1 MPVVNQ
7 KTSII
12 LARLADL
19 VGPRTPWNRSLW
31 SVGTTFQIAELLDA
45 CSPPQAQT
53 LSDSSQKNILEA
65 CKRAV
70 GSDPV
75 IDGREKGQLSQHL
88 SKPPNPNGSSFHGL
102 KELRSRI
109 DGDYMLRWA
118 RLFHTGSAAVGAERA
133 ARSIATHLL
142 DLGFSDSHL
151 SQWLREKS
159 VALVDEAGLAGLCED
174 AHRELVMAGEATHT
188 LLFIFRTPM
197 LGSVQLPPAWLS
209 SSREVTTWLKGN
221 GFATTGVRAPAGLTI
236 EVTARD
242 KFSALDKGWAIIDNY
257 AARAL
262 IATGK
267 PLEPLNDVWILG
279 DSASPFRVSRRTRGV
294 KIGVLHRQAKIFVET
309 DDTNV
314 DAAFGLLAQLEH
326 SSPSAAIAGGWAAIE
341 SLLGE
346 PGDRSAAADNL
357 AGLVACSLPRAELTT
372 LSYVVEQ
379 NDPVLRAR
387 LDGKSNRE
395 RAAIVGDMIRTQ
407 VAIPLIGTSDSA
419 AKQRLEAFFRDPS
432 GYLVELQRSIS
443 QAFHRLYRQRNH
455 ILHGGITSSIA
466 LPPTLRTTAR
476 LAGAGMD
483 RVAHGLY
490 ADNLKPLELAAR
502 ARIAIAMADI
512 SMSTDSLVSLLGT

>member
-1 MPVVNQ
+1 MPAVNSR
-7 KTSII
+7 TAVT
-12 LARLADL
+12 LARLFDL
-19 VGPRTPWNRSLW
+19 VGPRTPWSRSLW
-31 SVGTTFQIAELLDA
+31 SVGTCFQIAELLDA

-53 LSDSSQKNILEA
+53 LSDSSQKNILDA

-75 IDGREKGQLSQHL
+75 IEQREKAQLNQHL
-88 SKPPNPNGSSFHGL
+88 VKPPHPGGSTFPGL
-102 KELRSRI
+102 RELRARI
-109 DGDYMLRWA
+109 DGNYMLRWA
-118 RLFHTGSAAVGAERA
+118 DLFRTNPTAAGPERA

-142 DLGFSDSHL
+142 DLGFSDAHL
-151 SQWLREKS
+151 SNWFSDMSAQI
-159 VALVDEAGLAGLCED
+159 VDESGLAALCEA
-174 AHRELVMAGEATHT
+174 AHQDLVAAGESTYEM
-188 LLFIFRTPM
+188 LFVFRTPM
-197 LGSVQLPPAWLS
+197 LGGVQYPPSWLS
-209 SSREVTTWLKGN
+209 TSREVASWLTN
-221 GFATTGVRAPAGLTI
+221 NSFSTSGVRAPVGLTV

-242 KFSALDKGWAIIDNY
+242 KFSALEKGWAIIDNY

-262 IATGK
+262 MATGK
-267 PLEPLNDVWILG
+267 PLEALDDVWIAG
-279 DSASPFRVSRRTRGV
+279 DAASPFKLSRRSRGV

-326 SSPSAAIAGGWAAIE
+326 SAPSAAIAGGWAAIE

-357 AGLVACSLPRAELTT
+357 ASLVACSLPRAELTA
-372 LSYVVEQ
+372 LSYAVA
-379 NDPVLRAR
+379 NHDPQIRQL
-387 LDGKSNRE
+387 LEGKSNRE
-395 RAAIVGDMIRTQ
+395 RAAQIGDMIRSQ
-407 VAIPLIGTSDSA
+407 SPIVLPGTSDIA
-419 AKQRLEAFFRDPS
+419 AKHRLERFFADPS
-432 GYLVELQRSIS
+432 GYMGEIQRSIS

-490 ADNLKPLELAAR
+490 VDNLKPLELTAR
-502 ARIAIAMADI
+502 AKIAIAMADAG
-512 SMSTDSLVSLLGT
+512 MTTDSLVSILGT

>member
-1 MPVVNQ
+1 MSDVNSR
-7 KTSII
+7 TAVT
-12 LARLADL
+12 LARLFDL
-19 VGPRTPWNRSLW
+19 VGPKTPWSRSLW
-31 SVGTTFQIAELLDA
+31 SVGTSFQIAELLDA

-53 LSDSSQKNILEA
+53 LSDSSQKNILDA

-75 IDGREKGQLSQHL
+75 IAQRERAQLNQNL
-88 SKPPNPNGSSFHGL
+88 GKPPHPGGSSFHA
-102 KELRSRI
+102 LREIRARI
-109 DGDYMLRWA
+109 DDTYMLRWA
-118 RLFHTGSAAVGAERA
+118 DLFRTNPSAAGPERA

-142 DLGFSDSHL
+142 DLGFSDSYL
-151 SQWLREKS
+151 SGWFRDTS
-159 VALVDEAGLAGLCED
+159 ADIVDERGLSALCEA
-174 AHRELVMAGEATHT
+174 AHHDLVAAGESTYVM
-188 LLFIFRTPM
+188 LFVFRTPM
-197 LGSVQLPPAWLS
+197 LGGVQHPPTWLS
-209 SSREVTTWLKGN
+209 TSREVASWLRDN
-221 GFATTGVRAPAGLTI
+221 SFSTSGVRAPVGLTVQ
-236 EVTARD
+236 VTARD
-242 KFSALDKGWAIIDNY
+242 KFSALEKGWAIIDNY

-262 IATGK
+262 MATGK
-267 PLEPLNDVWILG
+267 ALEALDDVWIAG
-279 DSASPFRVSRRTRGV
+279 DASSPFKLSRRSRGV

-357 AGLVACSLPRAELTT
+357 ASLVACSLPRAELTA
-372 LSYVVEQ
+372 LSYTVASH
-379 NDPVLRAR
+379 DPLIRQS
-387 LDGKSNRE
+387 LEGKSNRE
-395 RAAIVGDMIRTQ
+395 RAALIGDMVRSQSSLVLTH
-407 VAIPLIGTSDSA
+407 TSDIA
-419 AKQRLEAFFRDPS
+419 ARHRLERFFADPC
-432 GYLVELQRSIS
+432 GYMGELQRSIS

-490 ADNLKPLELAAR
+490 VDNLKPLELVAR
-502 ARIAIAMADI
+502 AKIAIAMADVT
-512 SMSTDSLVSLLGT
+512 MTTDSLVSILGT